1 MATIHRE
8 YDMLGGRNVV
18 CLFGDEEVT
27 LHFNSVPTDQE
38 RDEAIAIREQQM
50 LDETVDNLHLT
61 ETERVDNAILDW

>member
-1 MATIHRE
+1 MAIILRE

-18 CLFGDEEVT
+18 CLFGTEEVT

-50 LDETVDNLHLT
+50 LDTAVYNLQLT
-61 ETERVDNAILDW
+61 ETERCDDVLDW